1 MSAARTVR
9 LDVPRVALEPVAV
22 ARHDV
27 LGLEAA
33 VVGEALGQA
42 EHHLGG
48 VGDLAG
54 RDVVDAA
61 ADHLGD
67 DAVLLDDLLG
77 GEELGRRAQRLAGG
91 EAEQRAPE
99 AVAEDVWCRGA
110 GVTRAGPSRAARR
123 TAPGR

>member
-1 MSAARTVR
+1 MMSSGSKSPLSARLSAR
-9 LDVPRVALEPVAV
+9 QSIISVASVISP
-22 ARHDV
+22 
-27 LGLEAA
+27 
-33 VVGEALGQA
+33 
-42 EHHLGG
+42 
-48 VGDLAG
+48 G

-99 AVAEDVWCRGA
+99 AVAEDVAGDGA
-110 GVTRAGPSRAARR
+110 GFTRAGPSRAARR
-123 TAPGR
+123 RAPGR